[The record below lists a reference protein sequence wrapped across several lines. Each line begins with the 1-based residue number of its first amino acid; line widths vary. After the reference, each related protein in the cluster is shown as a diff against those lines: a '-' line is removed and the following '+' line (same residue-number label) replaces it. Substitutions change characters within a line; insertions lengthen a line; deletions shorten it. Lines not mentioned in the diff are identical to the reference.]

1 MEWTADQISQR
12 HYGWLIWK
20 QKPIAVRSNPLRR
33 RPDPADGVYSVTVI
47 ADDWEQLEA
56 ALTAQD
62 ANDAQWMVP
71 A

>member
-1 MEWTADQISQR
+1 LEWTADQISQR

-20 QKPIAVRSNPLRR
+20 HRLIAVRSDLLRR
-33 RPDPADGVYSVTVI
+33 RPAPADGIYAVTVI
-47 ADDWEQLEA
+47 ADGWDQLEE

-62 ANDAQWMVP
+62 ANEALWMVP